1 MSTSVEDPVASAS
14 SQAGAC
20 TDRLRLVE
28 AKHERDDHPDADER
42 PEDPEQKRGLPDW
55 KPGKLRALEE
65 DLSPTESDPARPAFD
80 HFGAHRGSWVVG
92 HLPLGVVIDAGSLSV
107 PSWPT
112 LVLSHGRSLPHV
124 HGGQHRRQ
132 EVSK

>member
-20 TDRLRLVE
+20 TDRLLLVE

-42 PEDPEQKRGLPDW
+42 PEDPEQKRALPDW

-65 DLSPTESDPARPAFD
+65 DLSTAEGDSTRPAFD
-80 HFGAHRGSWVVG
+80 HFGAHRSSRVVG
-92 HLPLGVVIDAGSLSV
+92 HSPLGVVIDAGSLSV
-107 PSWPT
+107 PRWPT
-112 LVLSHGRSLPHV
+112 LVLSHGRSLPLV
-124 HGGQHRRQ
+124 HGGQHRRK
-132 EVSK
+132 EVRK